1 MWSFTVMDHVPP
13 QPAPVEPVEPAMP
26 CCCARCGAAFDARTQ
41 QQIRMLQRFADL
53 GMALAE
59 AVAHFPIRTKHL
71 EANDTYH
78 FEILS
83 RGVRRS
89 LALECKLTEDAR
101 RRHAR
106 EVHGAPPPRE
116 RTPEPDRD
124 PEPDPESEPE
134 SGPEPEDDEPATK
147 PLPPVTAED
156 VEPVTGAEQAE
167 RERPEDTLA
176 DTREALVDRFVDDHT
191 PAVVAS
197 SICRDLDIEEDVSVF
212 LEPVPTRDDPWVRA
226 EAEAAAAAA
235 GDVGEVPEAGASRSD
250 VPRPEAKVRDPP

>member
-1 MWSFTVMDHVPP
+1 MDQPLP
-13 QPAPVEPVEPAMP
+13 EPAPAEPAMP

-106 EVHGAPPPRE
+106 EAHGAPPPRE
-116 RTPEPDRD
+116 RASEREPDPD
-124 PEPDPESEPE
+124 PEPE
-134 SGPEPEDDEPATK
+134 GDEPATK

-176 DTREALVDRFVDDHT
+176 DTREALLDRFVDDHT

-197 SICRDLDIEEDVSVF
+197 SICRDLDIEEDLSCF

-226 EAEAAAAAA
+226 EAADEFGEMPETGAPGCETLTDGPPPAAK
-235 GDVGEVPEAGASRSD
+235 G
-250 VPRPEAKVRDPP
+250 RDPP

>member
-1 MWSFTVMDHVPP
+1 MDHVPP
-13 QPAPVEPVEPAMP
+13 EPAPVEPAMP

-41 QQIRMLQRFADL
+41 QQIRMLQRFAEL

-101 RRHAR
+101 CRHAR
-106 EVHGAPPPRE
+106 EAHGAPPPRE
-116 RTPEPDRD
+116 RTPEPDRE
-124 PEPDPESEPE
+124 PEPEPEPE

-176 DTREALVDRFVDDHT
+176 DTREALLDRFVDDHT

-197 SICRDLDIEEDVSVF
+197 SICRDLNIEEDVSVF

-226 EAEAAAAAA
+226 EAEAAD
-235 GDVGEVPEAGASRSD
+235 DVRAEPEMGAPGHEA
-250 VPRPEAKVRDPP
+250 PRGGSMPVGKGRDPP

>member
-1 MWSFTVMDHVPP
+1 MDQPLP
-13 QPAPVEPVEPAMP
+13 EPAPAEPAMP

-106 EVHGAPPPRE
+106 EAHGAPPPRE
-116 RTPEPDRD
+116 RTPEPDR
-124 PEPDPESEPE
+124 EPEPE

-156 VEPVTGAEQAE
+156 VEPVTGAERAE
-167 RERPEDTLA
+167 SERPEDTLA
-176 DTREALVDRFVDDHT
+176 DTRETLFDRFVDDHT

-226 EAEAAAAAA
+226 EAEAAD
-235 GDVGEVPEAGASRSD
+235 DVHAESEMGAPGTD
-250 VPRPEAKVRDPP
+250 VPPSGPPPAAKGRDPP

>member
-1 MWSFTVMDHVPP
+1 
-13 QPAPVEPVEPAMP
+13 MP

-106 EVHGAPPPRE
+106 EAHGAPPPRE
-116 RTPEPDRD
+116 RAPQAGH
-124 PEPDPESEPE
+124 ESEREPE
-134 SGPEPEDDEPATK
+134 HEPEDDEPATK
-147 PLPPVTAED
+147 LLPPVTAED

-167 RERPEDTLA
+167 HERPEDTLA
-176 DTREALVDRFVDDHT
+176 DTRETLLDRFVEDHT
-191 PAVVAS
+191 PAVVAA
-197 SICRDLDIEEDVSVF
+197 SICRDLDIKEDLSVF

-226 EAEAAAAAA
+226 EAEAAAAA
-235 GDVGEVPEAGASRSD
+235 GDVGEVPEVGASRSD
-250 VPRPEAKVRDPP
+250 VPRPEAKGRDPP

>member
-1 MWSFTVMDHVPP
+1 
-13 QPAPVEPVEPAMP
+13 MP

-106 EVHGAPPPRE
+106 EAHGAPPPRE
-116 RTPEPDRD
+116 RAPEPDR
-124 PEPDPESEPE
+124 EPE
-134 SGPEPEDDEPATK
+134 PEPEDDEPATK

-156 VEPVTGAEQAE
+156 VEPVTGAERAE
-167 RERPEDTLA
+167 SERPEDTLA
-176 DTREALVDRFVDDHT
+176 DTREALFDRFVDDHT

-197 SICRDLDIEEDVSVF
+197 SICRDLDIEEDLSVF

-226 EAEAAAAAA
+226 EAEAVAAA
-235 GDVGEVPEAGASRSD
+235 GGPPDGTDQPPDGPSPA
-250 VPRPEAKVRDPP
+250 AKGRDPP

>member
-1 MWSFTVMDHVPP
+1 
-13 QPAPVEPVEPAMP
+13 
-26 CCCARCGAAFDARTQ
+26 
-41 QQIRMLQRFADL
+41 
-53 GMALAE
+53 MALAE

-106 EVHGAPPPRE
+106 EAHGAPPPRDRAPDPDRE
-116 RTPEPDRD
+116 PEP
-124 PEPDPESEPE
+124 E
-134 SGPEPEDDEPATK
+134 PEPEDDEPATK

-167 RERPEDTLA
+167 RERPEAVLC
-176 DTREALVDRFVDDHT
+176 DTREPLFDRFVDDHT

-197 SICRDLDIEEDVSVF
+197 SICRDLKIEEDLSIF
-212 LEPVPTRDDPWVRA
+212 LEPMPTRDDPWVRA
-226 EAEAAAAAA
+226 EAEA
-235 GDVGEVPEAGASRSD
+235 GDAGAE
-250 VPRPEAKVRDPP
+250 PEMGASGSETLTDAPPPAAKGRDPP

>member
-1 MWSFTVMDHVPP
+1 MDQPLP
-13 QPAPVEPVEPAMP
+13 EPAPAEPAMP

-106 EVHGAPPPRE
+106 EAHGAPPPRE
-116 RTPEPDRD
+116 RASEREPDPD
-124 PEPDPESEPE
+124 PEPE
-134 SGPEPEDDEPATK
+134 GDEPATK

-176 DTREALVDRFVDDHT
+176 DTREALLDRFVDDHT

-197 SICRDLDIEEDVSVF
+197 SICRDLDIEEDLSVF

-226 EAEAAAAAA
+226 EAEAAA
-235 GDVGEVPEAGASRSD
+235 DESGEVLEMGA
-250 VPRPEAKVRDPP
+250 PRPEVPPDGPPPAAKGRDPP

>member
-1 MWSFTVMDHVPP
+1 MDQPLP
-13 QPAPVEPVEPAMP
+13 EPAPAEPAMP

-106 EVHGAPPPRE
+106 EAHGAPPPRE
-116 RTPEPDRD
+116 RAPEPDRE
-124 PEPDPESEPE
+124 PEPEPEPE

-176 DTREALVDRFVDDHT
+176 DTREALFDRFVDDHT

-197 SICRDLDIEEDVSVF
+197 SICRDLDIEEDLSVF

-226 EAEAAAAAA
+226 EAEAAAA
-235 GDVGEVPEAGASRSD
+235 GDVGEVPETGAPEAD
-250 VPRPEAKVRDPP
+250 VPPCGAPPVAKGRDPP

>member
-1 MWSFTVMDHVPP
+1 
-13 QPAPVEPVEPAMP
+13 MP

-41 QQIRMLQRFADL
+41 QQIRVLQRLADL

-59 AVAHFPIRTKHL
+59 AVAEFPIRTKHF
-71 EANDTYH
+71 EANDVYN

-106 EVHGAPPPRE
+106 EAHGAPPPRE
-116 RTPEPDRD
+116 RAPEPDR
-124 PEPDPESEPE
+124 EPEPE
-134 SGPEPEDDEPATK
+134 SEDDEPAAR
-147 PLPPVTAED
+147 PLPLVTTED
-156 VEPVTGAEQAE
+156 VEPATGPEKAQ

-176 DTREALVDRFVDDHT
+176 DAHERLFDRFVDDHT

-197 SICRDLDIEEDVSVF
+197 SICRDLNTEEDLSVF
-212 LEPVPTRDDPWVRA
+212 LEPVPTRADPWVQA
-226 EAEAAAAAA
+226 EAEAMAAADMAPDGPDQPPDGPSPA
-235 GDVGEVPEAGASRSD
+235 
-250 VPRPEAKVRDPP
+250 AKVRDPP

>member
-1 MWSFTVMDHVPP
+1 MDQPLP
-13 QPAPVEPVEPAMP
+13 EPAPAEPAMP

-106 EVHGAPPPRE
+106 EAHGAPPPRE
-116 RTPEPDRD
+116 RTPEPDR
-124 PEPDPESEPE
+124 E
-134 SGPEPEDDEPATK
+134 PEPEDDEPATK

-156 VEPVTGAEQAE
+156 VEPVTGAERAE

-176 DTREALVDRFVDDHT
+176 DTRKALFDRFVDDHT
-191 PAVVAS
+191 SAVVAS

-226 EAEAAAAAA
+226 EAEAA
-235 GDVGEVPEAGASRSD
+235 GDAGAEVEMSAPESD
-250 VPRPEAKVRDPP
+250 VVTDGPPPAAKGRDPPRR